1 MNIHKVKAQYV
12 ASGGGFT
19 TAILQLYAT
28 PVHNTCRA
36 FNAIINSLQNW
47 YNIALCGRALTM
59 CLWSEHIL

>member
-1 MNIHKVKAQYV
+1 MKTEIFKERYGSGMNIHKVKAQYV

-36 FNAIINSLQNW
+36 FNAIINSLQN
-47 YNIALCGRALTM
+47 
-59 CLWSEHIL
+59 